1 MRGSCGCHKAEPGP
15 DKSRTPTGTR
25 AGQQNERLQAR
36 WGPARSAGARRLVLM
51 GPALERASGPPLGM
65 RLTAR
70 PVMGTTCRACL
81 LGGCGQGCGQQ
92 CEPRRPG
99 WCRPRPA
106 VQGAW
111 DPSAERRRSVAR
123 AVPARGV
130 TAGACGKPG
139 LRQRPARAAHPA
151 LGPHISLSAS
161 CWQPRLGPQGAHT
174 GVTPWGAGPSP
185 PGLSHWVVT
194 PRRLWALKGP
204 AWRPRVTVAKGWGPR
219 WSPPSRRGPP
229 ALEPVAAP
237 RPESP
242 RRHRARAA
250 ATWRAPGRLSSSCP

>member
-1 MRGSCGCHKAEPGP
+1 MAVTRRNR

-36 WGPARSAGARRLVLM
+36 WGPARSPGARRLVLV
-51 GPALERASGPPLGM
+51 GLALERASGPPLGM

-81 LGGCGQGCGQQ
+81 LGGCRQGCGQQ

-130 TAGACGKPG
+130 TAGACGEPG

-174 GVTPWGAGPSP
+174 GVMPWGAGPSP
-185 PGLSHWVVT
+185 PPVFPTGWSGLAGS
-194 PRRLWALKGP
+194 GP
-204 AWRPRVTVAKGWGPR
+204 LRVPHGGP
-219 WSPPSRRGPP
+219 
-229 ALEPVAAP
+229 E
-237 RPESP
+237 
-242 RRHRARAA
+242 
-250 ATWRAPGRLSSSCP
+250 